1 MGFHFNLIA
10 YFLIILLASSESKN
24 RYAELSIEM
33 KENLASN
40 NYAFGKT
47 AWSSSAER
55 FRSTLK
61 SGSPSLVF
69 VGIIVCFIVICLLYM
84 ILFAKCCGRCSR
96 RNVKGYKSRQLVIS
110 AVFFCIS
117 VAIIIFSSIL
127 GFTSTSAV
135 QLGTEHFTSSVV
147 SLKSDIQLFT
157 SVAPYSI
164 INDGRKIILNNL
176 HETFFNF
183 THEVKSN
190 FEFLK
195 ADELIISEK
204 LSFISGNLSLLLQ
217 SAEECQNQ
225 LSKIEKLATSLKNDV
240 EPSVEGKL
248 QILNSV
254 QDLNG
259 VVEFQLKTPV
269 DGTELLEAL
278 RNLVPNEALENLPN
292 VPSMFGEMQENF
304 PDFGEIS
311 KTFGSE
317 YGFSFMENTI
327 SDFEFSFSSKVTNQ
341 TNALIETGKLFI
353 DDAKNTIFTMV
364 DSSEPVLNMGIAALR
379 FLGTTSKILFY
390 CLFFIAF
397 LQGSLYILLLYT
409 EKPLSLQ
416 GSVKSKVITLS
427 WLLLLL
433 FGLLQFIFA
442 TVVGESCDLINPS
455 NPPQSAIQYNIETSV
470 ISKSNLSIDNIVS
483 MVQDFLPHFQTSCY
497 QNKDLITMLQT
508 WKFINITGLSPNDL
522 DMHAQLEKF
531 LNVDDFISQ
540 LLSNININTVN
551 FPDYSKASDS
561 LQDKNLIES
570 INELKN
576 HPAINIEIPILDS
589 FETVQNFIKNL
600 ENKQWNL
607 DPKSDYIYN
616 PVSAPTLNSSI
627 PDLIQ
632 KINFEQSKNLKLDIE
647 KFIGKR
653 NSVSAQISYEREIF
667 LAKVEKLQMQLDV
680 LKNIFDA
687 TLDQFKSNINK
698 VNIEIENIPNLISN
712 SVPVF
717 ENLIFDT
724 VEALQKLAKEK
735 LECRSFALDLYAM
748 ENSIC
753 EVTLSGLDGTWLSCI
768 VLGLTFLFSVP
779 VMIIAANRLGYNKVE
794 ILALEQ
800 QNARKDEEEK
810 VIDKEERENLIQKS
824 SPKDNENTLKIHITF
839 DDGNRIADSPTPVPA
854 YASHESTPMTGL
866 PKYDIVVSVPRSQRA
881 SEVRA
886 PHSQESEVGIPQTQG
901 SSIRDSKQDR
911 ESGKILIIRKILNLY
926 F

>member
-1 MGFHFNLIA
+1 M
-10 YFLIILLASSESKN
+10 ASSESKN

-61 SGSPSLVF
+61 SGP
-69 VGIIVCFIVICLLYM
+69 
-84 ILFAKCCGRCSR
+84 
-96 RNVKGYKSRQLVIS
+96 
-110 AVFFCIS
+110 
-117 VAIIIFSSIL
+117 IIIFSSIL

-204 LSFISGNLSLLLQ
+204 MSFISGNLSLLLQ
-217 SAEECQNQ
+217 CAEECQNQ

-259 VVEFQLKTPV
+259 VEFQLKTPV

-341 TNALIETGKLFI
+341 TNTLIETGKLFI
-353 DDAKNTIFTMV
+353 DDAKNTN
-364 DSSEPVLNMGIAALR
+364 SSEPVLNMGIAALR

-390 CLFFIAF
+390 SLFFIAF
-397 LQGSLYILLLYT
+397 LQGSL
-409 EKPLSLQ
+409 
-416 GSVKSKVITLS
+416 SVKSKVITLS

-540 LLSNININTVN
+540 LVSNININTVN

-607 DPKSDYIYN
+607 DPNSDYIYN
-616 PVSAPTLNSSI
+616 PAPVLNSSI

-667 LAKVEKLQMQLDV
+667 LTKVEKLQMQLDV

-926 F
+926 S